1 MNVRYEYTR
10 MKNNN
15 KEKIMQVARKLFL
28 QYGYNGIS
36 IRTIAAEADLTTGAI
51 YFHFKNKRD
60 IYLAICLEAIDILI
74 AKFRE
79 GIASR
84 KGNPQK
90 LISTYDSYMDFYHN
104 NREHYNIL
112 MEYRGDYES
121 EAGKERITAK
131 MTELLGVMA
140 ETYGSGVSS
149 GDFKDIDP
157 MVLSLF
163 LGSVAE
169 GLLQYKKLGV
179 LEALNVDERS
189 FRTFMSNIIGM
200 GIRKKGGEY

>member
-1 MNVRYEYTR
+1 MASLT
-10 MKNNN
+10 MKNN

-28 QYGYNGIS
+28 QHGYNGIS

-74 AKFRE
+74 GRFRE

-84 KGNPQK
+84 RGNPQK
-90 LISTYDSYMDFYHN
+90 LISTYDSYMDFYFN

-112 MEYRGDYES
+112 MEHRGDYES
-121 EAGKERITAK
+121 EAGKEEITSK
-131 MTELLGVMA
+131 MTELLDVIAGTFRAGVNA
-140 ETYGSGVSS
+140 

-157 MVLSLF
+157 MVLALF
-163 LGSVAE
+163 LGSVDRKSTR
-169 GLLQYKKLGV
+169 LNSSHLKLSRMPSS
-179 LEALNVDERS
+179 A
-189 FRTFMSNIIGM
+189 
-200 GIRKKGGEY
+200 